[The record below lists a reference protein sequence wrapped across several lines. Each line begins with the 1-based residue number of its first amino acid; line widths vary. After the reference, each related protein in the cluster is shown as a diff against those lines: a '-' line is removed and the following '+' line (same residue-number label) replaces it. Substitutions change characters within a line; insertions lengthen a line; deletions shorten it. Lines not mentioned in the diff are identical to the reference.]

1 MEYAEL
7 CMDMRLGNIRYSGMS
22 ASWKVASAT
31 YALSASRPLWCGECR
46 QAHRMLGFDGAAP
59 RPCPHCKPSA
69 VVSNEVRFDTGSLA
83 LHAIENVF

>member
-1 MEYAEL
+1 MA
-7 CMDMRLGNIRYSGMS
+7 CPPDDASGAVSGSRPDLAPMS
-22 ASWKVASAT
+22 ASIGPRASGGTMRTAEIERF
-31 YALSASRPLWCGECR
+31 LPP
-46 QAHRMLGFDGAAP
+46 AHRMLGFDGDAP